1 MSQVYFLDRTA
12 LLKILLHAA
21 KYPASSVNGILLAD
35 TKPAK
40 SGDNSVAVVDAIP
53 VLHSFLTL
61 APVLETALIQART
74 GRW

>member
-1 MSQVYFLDRTA
+1 MSPVYTFDRTA

-35 TKPAK
+35 SKGTKPGAE
-40 SGDNSVAVVDAIP
+40 SVTVVDVIP

-61 APVLETALIQART
+61 APVLETALIQVLT
-74 GRW
+74 